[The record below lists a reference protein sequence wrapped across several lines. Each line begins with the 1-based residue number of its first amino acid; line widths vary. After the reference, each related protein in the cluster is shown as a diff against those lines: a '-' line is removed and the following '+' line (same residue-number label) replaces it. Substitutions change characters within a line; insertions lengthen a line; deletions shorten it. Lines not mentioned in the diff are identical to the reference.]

1 MSDEAKTEKQSKK
14 PLPTHEEIEKMVNHA
29 FPNPK
34 SMCRPLCDEFAI
46 AWELLQQGGGLPGSK
61 QHAQLLARLHA
72 IELQMLKLH
81 CNCTPE

>member
-1 MSDEAKTEKQSKK
+1 MSDETKAKKHSKK
-14 PLPTHEEIEKMVNHA
+14 PLPTHEEIEKMVNDA

-34 SMCRPLCDEFAI
+34 SMCPPLCDEFAI
-46 AWELLQQGGGLPGSK
+46 AWELLQKGGGLPGSK